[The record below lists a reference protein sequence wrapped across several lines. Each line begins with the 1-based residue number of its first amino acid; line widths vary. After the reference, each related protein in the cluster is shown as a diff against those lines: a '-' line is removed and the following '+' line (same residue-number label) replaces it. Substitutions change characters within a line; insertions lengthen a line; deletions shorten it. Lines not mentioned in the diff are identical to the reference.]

1 MSRVLAIAVREV
13 RTYFQDKADMVF
25 GLGLPIA
32 VFALMYGAFGGGSLF
47 NGTAY
52 IVNEDPDGAYSR
64 LLIERLD
71 AKENVTVTL
80 LSREEAEAKLSDSD
94 ILLVSIIPE
103 GFSHR
108 LSQSWSTQITFRQRG
123 NGGTEG
129 QIVAGI
135 VRGEADALSQELQA
149 ERQVRLAL
157 ADSDIGG
164 EQATTTVQGLL
175 QREKEAPIITVKETS
190 IGGEAS
196 LVNQFMPGIISMFVL
211 FAVTLGSRA
220 IVEERKKGTLE
231 RLLSTRVSVSEL
243 FAGKFVA
250 GAARGFVQ
258 TFILL
263 APAYAV
269 FRLFTPVSFLL
280 TLIVA
285 LVFSV
290 AASALSLVIASVSR
304 NDDQAVSISVVF
316 TMATVMLGGTFFEI
330 PEGSFLETIGKASV
344 NTYVNRAFTT
354 VTTPGS
360 GLADVAY
367 ELVVLAAIA
376 VIALG
381 LSRSLF
387 RAVQGGR

>member
-1 MSRVLAIAVREV
+1 
-13 RTYFQDKADMVF
+13 MVV
-25 GLGLPIA
+25 GLVLPIA
-32 VFALMYGAFGGGSLF
+32 VFGLMSGAFGGGSLF

-64 LLIERLD
+64 LLIERLE
-71 AKENVTVTL
+71 AMENLPVTV
-80 LSREEAEAKLSDSD
+80 LSREEAEAKLGDSD

-103 GFSHR
+103 GFSDR
-108 LSQSWSTQITFRQRG
+108 LSQSWATQITFRQRG
-123 NGGTEG
+123 NGGMEG
-129 QIVAGI
+129 QIVAGL

-157 ADSDIGG
+157 AASGIGG

-175 QREKEAPIITVKETS
+175 QREKETPIITVRETS
-190 IGGEAS
+190 VGGEAS
-196 LVNQFMPGIISMFVL
+196 LVHQFMPGIVSMFVL

-231 RLLSTRVSVSEL
+231 RLLSTRLSASEL

-250 GAARGFVQ
+250 GAARGFSQ
-258 TFILL
+258 TLILL
-263 APAYAV
+263 VLAYAV
-269 FRLFTPVSFLL
+269 FRLFTPVSFVLM
-280 TLIVA
+280 LIVA

-290 AASALSLVIASVSR
+290 AASALALVIASVSR

-330 PEGSFLETIGKASV
+330 PEGSFLETIGKLSV
-344 NTYVNRAFTT
+344 NTYVNRAFAT
-354 VTTPGS
+354 VTLPGS
-360 GLADVAY
+360 GLAEVAY

-376 VIALG
+376 LVALV
-381 LSRSLF
+381 LSRGLF
-387 RAVQGGR
+387 RVVQGGR